1 MDGSQILSSPKTGGG
16 AEGLACQVAWGC
28 VSEYL
33 LHFFPLDRSSPT
45 RFVGQPYERGA
56 PLFVVGHEQD
66 GGVIGKHHSVISM
79 LGPRDARF
87 AEHGMK
93 MESMEEVRETSFLTS
108 WSLAGPAKFRDRQ
121 FQAAVLDPACIYQ
134 ASDERCLTLLRSGG
148 IFWFQSGQCD
158 LQTSLAL
165 RTASPCFETRRL
177 DSGGIGQSPHLFLT
191 KAPAHAWMGN
201 GQGRQD
207 SQPLHRPWGRQ
218 RSSAAI
224 APRHA
229 FPFFLRWP
237 HEVTRGGA
245 ALGGKGH
252 PSVAE
257 SGGCSRELPM
267 SSK

>member
-16 AEGLACQVAWGC
+16 AEGLACHVAWGC

-191 KAPAHAWMGN
+191 KAPASCMDGKWSGTPGFATVTPAMGAPAQQRRHRPASRFSLFPAMAPR
-201 GQGRQD
+201 GDQGRCCA
-207 SQPLHRPWGRQ
+207 GRK
-218 RSSAAI
+218 RASF
-224 APRHA
+224 R
-229 FPFFLRWP
+229 
-237 HEVTRGGA
+237 
-245 ALGGKGH
+245 
-252 PSVAE
+252 
-257 SGGCSRELPM
+257 C
-267 SSK
+267 